1 MEKIKI
7 GIVGYGNLGKGV
19 EKAISIN
26 EDMELFGIFTRRDPK
41 SLNTNS
47 PCYDLNKITNYKTD
61 IDVLILCGGS
71 KSDIP
76 EQGPLLSQDFNTVD
90 AYDNH
95 QMVEKYF
102 TKMNDSSLKN
112 NKTSIISTGWDPG
125 LFSLSR
131 VYSEAILPVG
141 KSYTF
146 WGKGVSQ
153 GHSDALRR
161 IEGIKLACQ
170 YTIPKED
177 MIEDIYLG
185 KEVDYN
191 GKTAHKRECY
201 IVLDDKADQ
210 EKIIDEI
217 KNMPDYFLGYETEVF
232 CISEDEFL
240 ENHREIPHGGKVIRR
255 GKTSENTSSI
265 YDFSLDLGSNPE
277 FTASVN
283 VAFARACHRLNKK
296 GHFGAMTVL
305 DVPPALLS
313 IRSRQELLKSYI

>member
-19 EKAISIN
+19 EKAISYN
-26 EDMELFGIFTRRDPK
+26 EDMELFGIFTRRNPDTLK
-41 SLNTNS
+41 TSS
-47 PCYDLNKITNYKTD
+47 PSYKLDEITNYKD
-61 IDVLILCGGS
+61 EIDVLILCGGS

-76 EQGPLLSQDFNTVD
+76 EQGPLLSKNFNTVD

-95 QMVEKYF
+95 KMIKEYF
-102 TKMNDSSLKN
+102 YKINESSYKN

-131 VYSEAILPVG
+131 VYSEAILPKG
-141 KSYTF
+141 NTYTF

-161 IEGIKLACQ
+161 VDGVKLACQ

-185 KEVDYN
+185 KEVNYT
-191 GKTAHKRECY
+191 GKTAHKRDCY
-201 IVLDDKADQ
+201 IVLEKDADK
-210 EKIIDEI
+210 EKIIEEI
-217 KNMPDYFLGYETEVF
+217 VNMPDYFQGYETEVF
-232 CISEDEFL
+232 CISEDEFIK
-240 ENHREIPHGGKVIRR
+240 NHRDIPHGGKVIRR
-255 GKTSENTSSI
+255 GFHSEDNSSI
-265 YDFSLDLGSNPE
+265 YEFSLNLGSNPE

-283 VAFARACHRLNKK
+283 VAFARACYRLNKK
-296 GHFGAMTVL
+296 GHIGAMTVL

-313 IRSRQELLKSYI
+313 VHNRDELLKSYI